1 MADTKISA
9 LPASTTPLAGTE
21 VLPIVQG
28 GSTVKVSVANLTA
41 GRSVATAGGSFT
53 DNITQSTAG
62 KGIDFSANTPSA
74 GMTSELLN
82 WYEEG
87 TFTPT
92 LTTDGTNF
100 TSVSYTT
107 QLGNYTR
114 IGRAVNFSLNIYTSA
129 VVIGL
134 ASGNVQIA
142 GLPFVQNSSGIRS
155 SPTVGVVL
163 LWAVDAPSGGE
174 MQDSSARI
182 NLLKRALITGSTSNL
197 AVTDVATAAGNF
209 IRMSGTYFV

>member
-1 MADTKISA
+1 MADLKISQ
-9 LPASTTPLAGTE
+9 LTGASTPLAGTE
-21 VLPIVQG
+21 VLPIVQS
-28 GSTVKVSVANLTA
+28 GSTKKVSVADLTA
-41 GRSVATAGGSFT
+41 GRPVAMAGGSFT

-100 TSVSYTT
+100 TSVAYVT

-114 IGRAVNFSLNIYTSA
+114 VGREVSFSLNIYTSA

-142 GLPFVQNSSGIRS
+142 GLPFVQNGSGIRS